1 MANFFEPQ
9 TLIVNIDE
17 ENWVK
22 LKKLTFGE
30 VQEISAKFSKFNP
43 KTGQVESSDITAA
56 GSEIIYKSVV
66 EWGGPGFDNR
76 PANPEN
82 VAALPPKIVA
92 QFAEAASKL
101 NSDISDE
108 EGKA

>member
-1 MANFFEPQ
+1 MTNFFEPQ
-9 TLIVNIDE
+9 TLTVNIDE

-30 VQEISAKFSKFNP
+30 VQEISAKYSKYNP
-43 KTGQVESSDITAA
+43 QTRKVESSDITAA
-56 GSEIIYKSVV
+56 GSEIICRSVV

-76 PANPEN
+76 PATPEN
-82 VAALPPKIVA
+82 VAALPPKVVA
-92 QFAEAASKL
+92 QFAEAAGQL